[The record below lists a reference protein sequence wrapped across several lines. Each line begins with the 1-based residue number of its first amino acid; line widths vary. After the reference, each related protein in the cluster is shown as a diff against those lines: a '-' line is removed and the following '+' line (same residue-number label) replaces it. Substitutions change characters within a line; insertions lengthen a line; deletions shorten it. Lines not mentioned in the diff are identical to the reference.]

1 MSNKSK
7 NQLFTVRAHW
17 DVETHPSFDGTD
29 LATGS
34 YSPND
39 GAIWLPEGAII
50 TDAFFNISKTFKDTD
65 GVDNATL
72 ELGLTGATA
81 VIRAQSA
88 ISNGTDWDAKTSEG
102 TTVMEATLIAPS
114 TTLSEATPNT
124 RTQAVAGTDRMQEMI
139 HIIAPK
145 ELLLTV
151 GTDTIDEGTITL
163 WVSYVLSAQIA

>member
-17 DVETHPSFDGTD
+17 DIANHPSFDGTE
-29 LATGS
+29 LAAGS
-34 YSPND
+34 YGPNS
-39 GAIWLPEGAII
+39 GSIWLPEGAII
-50 TDAFFNISKTFKDTD
+50 TDAFFNISTTFTD
-65 GVDNATL
+65 ADGTDNATL
-72 ELGLTGATA
+72 ELGLTGA
-81 VIRAQSA
+81 
-88 ISNGTDWDAKTSEG
+88 G

-124 RTQAVAGTDRMQEMI
+124 RTQAVAGTDRMKEMI

-151 GTDTIDEGTITL
+151 GTDTVSAGVLDL
-163 WVSYVLSAQIA
+163 WVSYVVTPQIA

>member
-17 DVETHPSFDGTD
+17 DIANHPSFDGTE
-29 LATGS
+29 LAAGS
-34 YSPND
+34 YGPNS
-39 GAIWLPEGAII
+39 GSIWLPEGAII
-50 TDAFFNISKTFKDTD
+50 TDAFFNISTTFTD
-65 GVDNATL
+65 ADGTDNATL

-81 VIRAQSA
+81 AFRAQSA
-88 ISNGTDWDAKTSEG
+88 ISNATDWDAKTSEG

-124 RTQAVAGTDRMQEMI
+124 RTQAVAGTDRMKEMI

-151 GTDTIDEGTITL
+151 GTDTVSAGVLDL
-163 WVSYVLSAQIA
+163 WVSYVVTPQIA